1 MHNKLEEL
9 EEKLAYK
16 FNNIN
21 LLVTALTHKSYA
33 YENAKE
39 AKTEYNERLEFLGDA
54 ILEHTISDLL
64 FKDKNK
70 FKEGEMSKMR
80 ASIVC
85 ENSLSRALKDIK
97 AEKYLRLGKCEK
109 MTGGRNKDAIIADA
123 FESIMGAIYI
133 DGGYEVASRTILK
146 LLQKEIV
153 EVLEG
158 KNLNIDYKTKLQE
171 ELQKNGTVK
180 IEYVLISESGP
191 EHDKT
196 FCLELLFNGKKIGDG
211 NGKNKKQAE
220 QRAAKNALERQSW
233 C

>member
-9 EEKLAYK
+9 EEKLEYK

-80 ASIVC
+80 ARGKYKYMYKENILEDGKQYIASLLKEYFPKNEIKYIV
-85 ENSLSRALKDIK
+85 
-97 AEKYLRLGKCEK
+97 
-109 MTGGRNKDAIIADA
+109 
-123 FESIMGAIYI
+123 
-133 DGGYEVASRTILK
+133 
-146 LLQKEIV
+146 
-153 EVLEG
+153 
-158 KNLNIDYKTKLQE
+158 
-171 ELQKNGTVK
+171 
-180 IEYVLISESGP
+180 
-191 EHDKT
+191 
-196 FCLELLFNGKKIGDG
+196 
-211 NGKNKKQAE
+211 
-220 QRAAKNALERQSW
+220 
-233 C
+233 